1 MATRNY
7 TVEGMSCEHC
17 EMSIREEVGQIAGVD
32 TVFVD
37 HTIGAVS
44 VSGSDFTDAQVAKAI
59 AEAGYTLK

>member
-32 TVFVD
+32 TVSAD
-37 HTIGAVS
+37 HTTGAVS
-44 VSGSDFTDAQVAKAI
+44 VSGSDFTDAQVANAI

>member
-32 TVFVD
+32 TVSAD
-37 HTIGAVS
+37 HTTGAVS

>member
-32 TVFVD
+32 TVSAD
-37 HTIGAVS
+37 HTTGDVS
-44 VSGSDFTDAQVAKAI
+44 VSGSDFTDAQVANAI

>member
-32 TVFVD
+32 TVSAD
-37 HTIGAVS
+37 HTIGVVS